1 MKRWPT
7 PDPNACD
14 APVLRANGLVK
25 QFAGRRV
32 VDGVD
37 LCCRAS
43 EVLGLLGAN
52 GAGKTTTLRLCAGF
66 LRPDAGTIRVAGI
79 DRRADPEAAARRVGV
94 CTQDDTFD
102 RDFTV
107 RGNLEPMSRYFRPRP
122 PSRREPPGSGC
133 SSTTPPCRRSCYTP
147 IRWWWCGTT
156 KARRRNRRKPIPLT
170 TGKSRASVSCGATA
184 PTGGPRSGAR
194 TWRN

>member
-122 PSRREPPGSGC
+122 PSRALMC
-133 SSTTPPCRRSCYTP
+133 TSSRGKPSPWSARQARARPRWSTPCCVLPTPPRGRS
-147 IRWWWCGTT
+147 RWTAC
-156 KARRRNRRKPIPLT
+156 PLT
-170 TGKSRASVSCGATA
+170 T
-184 PTGGPRSGAR
+184 
-194 TWRN
+194 